1 MTRDLPGVWIPSSGE
16 PPAKWESARGS
27 SRAVDSRSGDAD
39 SASAVAAAAV
49 CTDRAT
55 VSGDGIAVCRVRPL
69 CWGLQSRKEHS
80 GTDAASMAALV
91 RLSAA
96 ARTLSAYSASFLPP
110 PAPPVPCVPEAPPAS
125 VVGNGIAVGIRDRVA
140 CYRAWSPSALVPTVP
155 VTVSGP
161 RSLVTVSLYA
171 GAPAF
176 LERGTRHVIHS
187 INRRKIE
194 RLVAMARGV
203 VAIPLLVAC
212 ILVFASVR
220 ADEVADKSAGV
231 LAAEPDGK
239 VVT

>member
-55 VSGDGIAVCRVRPL
+55 VSGDGVAVCRVRPL

-80 GTDAASMAALV
+80 GADAASMAALV

-125 VVGNGIAVGIRDRVA
+125 VVGNGITVGIRSGLLATGRGPQV
-140 CYRAWSPSALVPTVP
+140 RWSPPVP
-155 VTVSGP
+155 
-161 RSLVTVSLYA
+161 
-171 GAPAF
+171 
-176 LERGTRHVIHS
+176 
-187 INRRKIE
+187 
-194 RLVAMARGV
+194 
-203 VAIPLLVAC
+203 
-212 ILVFASVR
+212 
-220 ADEVADKSAGV
+220 
-231 LAAEPDGK
+231 
-239 VVT
+239 

>member
-27 SRAVDSRSGDAD
+27 SRAVDSRSGDAV

-140 CYRAWSPSALVPTVP
+140 FYRAWSP
-155 VTVSGP
+155 
-161 RSLVTVSLYA
+161 RSHVTVSLYA

-176 LERGTRHVIHS
+176 LGKRNTTRHPF
-187 INRRKIE
+187 NRSKIE

-239 VVT
+239 VVK

>member
-27 SRAVDSRSGDAD
+27 SRAVDSRSGDAV

-80 GTDAASMAALV
+80 GADAASMAALV

-140 CYRAWSPSALVPTVP
+140 FYRSWSPSALFPTVP
-155 VTVSGP
+155 VTVPGP
-161 RSLVTVSLYA
+161 RSLVTSLTLCGRSRLLGKEEHDTSSIRSTEEKSSVWWRWRA
-171 GAPAF
+171 GWLLSRCSWHASWCLPVF
-176 LERGTRHVIHS
+176 VRTKWPTS
-187 INRRKIE
+187 RRVCS
-194 RLVAMARGV
+194 RRSPTAR
-203 VAIPLLVAC
+203 
-212 ILVFASVR
+212 S
-220 ADEVADKSAGV
+220 
-231 LAAEPDGK
+231 
-239 VVT
+239 